1 MMKSIR
7 SLFSKVSAYT
17 MGVAVAALS
26 LPRLVV
32 AQASWL
38 PTEGPSQNSLD
49 ELIRTGL
56 NTAIIFAAVVSVV
69 FLIYN
74 GFRYMSAGGD
84 TGKIEEAQKGLA
96 NALIGLVIA
105 IAAAIV
111 VNFVLGLFG
120 METQSID

>member
-1 MMKSIR
+1 MGA
-7 SLFSKVSAYT
+7 SA
-17 MGVAVAALS
+17 VVLS
-26 LPRLVV
+26 LPGAVV
-32 AQASWL
+32 AQAAWL
-38 PTEGPSQNSLD
+38 PTEQPKQDSLD
-49 ELIRTGL
+49 ELIRVGL

-84 TGKIEEAQKGLA
+84 STKIEDAQKGLA

-120 METQSID
+120 MQTQNID

>member
-1 MMKSIR
+1 
-7 SLFSKVSAYT
+7 
-17 MGVAVAALS
+17 MGVATVALS
-26 LPRLVV
+26 LPRLAI

-38 PTEGPSQNSLD
+38 PTERPSQGSLD
-49 ELIRTGL
+49 ELIRTAL
-56 NTAIIFAAVVSVV
+56 NTAIIFAAVVAVV

-84 TGKIEEAQKGLA
+84 SSKIEEAQKGLA

-105 IAAAIV
+105 IAAAII

-120 METQSID
+120 MQAKSID

>member
-1 MMKSIR
+1 
-7 SLFSKVSAYT
+7 
-17 MGVAVAALS
+17 MGASVVALS
-26 LPRLVV
+26 LPRMVV
-32 AQASWL
+32 AQAAWL

-49 ELIRTGL
+49 ELIRVGL

-69 FLIYN
+69 FLIFN

-120 METQSID
+120 MEAQTVD